1 MFINTFVDAG
11 REFFYLDTLSAPF
24 STSLQFSTMADP
36 STGRMIIKAIHASLR
51 LVSNSPELLTLSQL
65 YVSVPL
71 ATLVQTS
78 LGLYRSP
85 TGPGR

>member
-1 MFINTFVDAG
+1 MEGMWV
-11 REFFYLDTLSAPF
+11 
-24 STSLQFSTMADP
+24 ADMDVWQ
-36 STGRMIIKAIHASLR
+36 S
-51 LVSNSPELLTLSQL
+51 SNSLGPIKLKVVRAVLAQPLTCYLPINFF
-65 YVSVPL
+65 VSVPL